1 MSHQSPTTDKPVWQ
15 RWWFIVGAVV
25 VVLLVVGAA
34 IALTQNDSADVAAAP
49 APAASA
55 AGSPGAPPQPVV
67 VVSAACEQALA
78 SAGAISALIPAFGAC
93 ATSDEFVA
101 AAAKF
106 PAALG
111 GVDPAFYVANNCAVN
126 AEVSTSRLCKSLAGS

>member
-1 MSHQSPTTDKPVWQ
+1 MSHQSPATDKPIWQ

-25 VVLLVVGAA
+25 VVLVAIGAGV
-34 IALTQNDSADVAAAP
+34 ALTQSDSADVAVVP

-55 AGSPGAPPQPVV
+55 AASPAVPPQPV
-67 VVSAACEQALA
+67 VVSAACEQALS
-78 SAGAISALIPAFGAC
+78 SATGITALIPAFSAC

-126 AEVSTSRLCKSLAGS
+126 AEVSASRICQALAGK